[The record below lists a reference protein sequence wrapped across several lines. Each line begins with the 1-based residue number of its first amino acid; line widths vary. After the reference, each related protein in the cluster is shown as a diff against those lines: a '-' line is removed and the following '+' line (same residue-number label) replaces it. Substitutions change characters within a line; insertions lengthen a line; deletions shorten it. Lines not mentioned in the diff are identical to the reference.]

1 MSTRAVLARPPAGSG
16 AARLRRTLV
25 AGICGLV
32 CVGMAAC
39 ESTEQQSA
47 RIGRENAA
55 AERAATAQARNA
67 AAAHARAA
75 HARGHSH
82 GHAKGVTHG

>member
-16 AARLRRTLV
+16 SARMRRALAIAV
-25 AGICGLV
+25 CGLLS
-32 CVGMAAC
+32 VGMSAC

-55 AERAATAQARNA
+55 AERAAAAQ
-67 AAAHARAA
+67 AAHARAA
-75 HARGHSH
+75 HARTSHAHGHGHS
-82 GHAKGVTHG
+82 KGSKP